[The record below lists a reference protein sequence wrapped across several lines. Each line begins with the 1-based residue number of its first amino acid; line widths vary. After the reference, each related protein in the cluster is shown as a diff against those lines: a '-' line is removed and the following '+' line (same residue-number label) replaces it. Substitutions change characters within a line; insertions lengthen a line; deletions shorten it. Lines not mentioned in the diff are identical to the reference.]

1 MPASLFLLQMPTDLH
16 SQLGETTNCEN
27 ESEFVVQAIDA
38 NSDIKWETTNCEN
51 VRAFSKQGQSADLS
65 CLSRIHQ
72 RLLTQRQGR

>member
-38 NSDIKWETTNCEN
+38 NSDIK
-51 VRAFSKQGQSADLS
+51 
-65 CLSRIHQ
+65 
-72 RLLTQRQGR
+72 